1 VVDTV
6 IDPDHH
12 NNTLDDIADALT
24 ASIAN
29 DGQTPILANL
39 PMSGF
44 KHTGAADA
52 TATGQYLTYG
62 QAGANLGSFNDAI
75 EGAPRVDVASVAGTT
90 VLETALSN
98 YVRITGTNAITAFT
112 LTDGHWRDVLAGGA
126 FSVTAG
132 ASLLVDGLASGT
144 VYTFASGDRFK
155 VYGEASSVVRLQ
167 LFQPPRLDAVTATTE
182 VVNSAAETTVY
193 TKAIPG
199 GTLGIDRALRLTLIG
214 DYFNNSGDVR
224 DLAVKGKYGATTFF
238 SISANTVAGSATRKT
253 VRLQLELFAKGATN
267 SQVGVGT
274 YLLDAGTATAG
285 AVTVAEFRHL
295 GTVNGHNAIAIDS
308 TAAQDLVVTVQHS
321 TNHASLSFRILSARL
336 EVIR

>member
-1 VVDTV
+1 
-6 IDPDHH
+6 
-12 NNTLDDIADALT
+12 
-24 ASIAN
+24 
-29 DGQTPILANL
+29 
-39 PMSGF
+39 
-44 KHTGAADA
+44 
-52 TATGQYLTYG
+52 
-62 QAGANLGSFNDAI
+62 
-75 EGAPRVDVASVAGTT
+75 
-90 VLETALSN
+90 
-98 YVRITGTNAITAFT
+98 
-112 LTDGHWRDVLAGGA
+112 
-126 FSVTAG
+126 
-132 ASLLVDGLASGT
+132 
-144 VYTFASGDRFK
+144 
-155 VYGEASSVVRLQ
+155 VVRLQ
-167 LFQPPRLDAVTATTE
+167 LFQPPRVDAVSASSD

-199 GTLGIDRALRLTLIG
+199 GTLGIYRALRLTLIG

-238 SISANTVAGSATRKT
+238 SISANTVAGSATSKT